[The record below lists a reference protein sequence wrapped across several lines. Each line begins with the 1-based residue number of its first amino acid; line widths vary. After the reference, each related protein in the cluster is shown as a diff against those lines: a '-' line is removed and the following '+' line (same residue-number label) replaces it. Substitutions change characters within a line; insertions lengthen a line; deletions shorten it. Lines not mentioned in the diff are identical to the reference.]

1 MNGEVRRVALTR
13 VVASRWQP
21 RDAAFDPERLWE
33 LACSIK
39 EQDLINAIVVFPVQ
53 VAEDDP
59 EPWYEL
65 VAGERRTRAVLGLAW
80 AGVDEVKPKEAVGRL
95 AAEGL
100 GAVPDEVRGLLEAAQ
115 AEIVARVEPA
125 EDLARLHRMAVVE
138 NIERESLSPIEEARA
153 LQGLVEAYGWR
164 QRELARHIG
173 KSQSYVAQRLGLL
186 GLTETAQA
194 AVSARVLTA
203 THARAIA
210 RVPAALQPAVTA
222 WAVEALGDED
232 TPATTRRV
240 QTVAREVARF
250 VDPLRWQPNEDH
262 VYRPEERNWLA
273 LMAWA
278 VGKADLEDEE
288 VGERVLALRAV
299 SPADTNWLGKKP
311 LGLVKSP
318 YGRLRAVRAL
328 GVEGKPWE
336 VFARETGRRMCEQ
349 CVFAYSRE
357 EELAQAAAVMDQGGH
372 CRWWR
377 NQKAET
383 CEGFIG
389 EGDPVVIPLDYSTSG
404 YLSELE
410 IPYEGGDEGG
420 EFEYMTAVDRYVVAY
435 RRAAALKAK
444 QAAERQARGA
454 RQHIVDIQAFQEW
467 QLEQPDG
474 VLHHFQA
481 HGCAKCG
488 HYRPELIEEGL
499 PACEFAVKGLT
510 HQVRGGQGDQRAPE
524 FGALVTREGVMLPR
538 CEQFAYREVPKLA
551 RVTAA
556 EFERNRAL
564 RWMEWLGRSGGS
576 YGDHHAV
583 WGILRW
589 LNYGRPVEAAN
600 DWERLKRFVRDQW
613 EEIGGDEAVA
623 TLLDVALSERRAR
636 GTREGLLRLVNGVT
650 GEEEEF
656 MGVDFRYVAGKDE
669 MPRWMQRDW
678 PEGWVR
684 PWEDADRN
692 TDHRT
697 GTDGDG

>member
-1 MNGEVRRVALTR
+1 MDGEVRRVALTR
-13 VVASRWQP
+13 VMASRWQP
-21 RDAAFDPERLWE
+21 RDAEFDAGRLWE
-33 LACSIK
+33 LACSLQ
-39 EQDLINAIVVFPVQ
+39 EQGLINAVGVFPVQ
-53 VAEDDP
+53 VAEEDP

-80 AGVDEVKPKEAVGRL
+80 AGVDDVTPKEAVARL

-100 GAVPDEVRGLLEAAQ
+100 GAVPDEVRGLLEAVGAG
-115 AEIVARVEPA
+115 IVARVEPA

-153 LQGLVEAYGWR
+153 LQGLAEAYGWR

-173 KSQSYVAQRLGLL
+173 KSQSYVAQRLELL

-222 WAVEALGDED
+222 WAIETLGDED

-250 VDPLRWQPNEDH
+250 VDPQRWLPNEDH
-262 VYRPEERNWLA
+262 VYMPEERNWLA

-278 VGKADLEDEE
+278 VGKADLAIEG
-288 VGERVLALRAV
+288 VAERVLALRAV
-299 SPADTNWLGKKP
+299 SPADANWLGKKP

-318 YGRLRAVRAL
+318 YGRERAVRAL
-328 GVEGKPWE
+328 GVEGEPWE
-336 VFARETGRRMCEQ
+336 VFAGETGRMCEG
-349 CVFAYSRE
+349 CVFAYSRAE
-357 EELAQAAAVMDQGGH
+357 EMAQAAQVMDQGGH

-377 NQKAET
+377 NQKATT
-383 CEGFIG
+383 CDRFIG
-389 EGDPVVIPLDYSTSG
+389 AEDPVVIPLDYNTRQ
-404 YLSELE
+404 YLNELE
-410 IPYEGGDEGG
+410 IPYEGG
-420 EFEYMTAVDRYVVAY
+420 EFEYMTDVSEYVVAY
-435 RRAAALKAK
+435 RRAAALKA
-444 QAAERQARGA
+444 QRVAEAKEREAQ
-454 RQHIVDIQAFQEW
+454 QHIVDIRAFQEW
-467 QLEQPDG
+467 QLEQPDA
-474 VLHHFQA
+474 VLRQFQA
-481 HGCAKCG
+481 HGCVKCV

-499 PACEFAVKGLT
+499 PACEFAVAGLT
-510 HQVRGGQGDQRAPE
+510 HKMSWGQGDQRAPE
-524 FGALVTREGVMLPR
+524 FGALVMREGGMLPR
-538 CEQFAYREVPKLA
+538 CEQFAYREVPTLNE
-551 RVTAA
+551 AA
-556 EFERNRAL
+556 EVWFGVNRWRAG
-564 RWMEWLGRSGGS
+564 EWLHGMGVGMAYSES
-576 YGDHHAV
+576 HHHTL

-589 LNYGRPVEAAN
+589 LNYGRPVEEAN

-636 GTREGLLRLVNGVT
+636 ESRRGAIRLVNGMT

-656 MGVDFRYVAGKDE
+656 MGVDFRYVSGKDE
-669 MPRWMQRDW
+669 MPRWMRREW

-684 PWEDADRN
+684 PWEDQNA
-692 TDHRT
+692 DHRT
-697 GTDGDG
+697 GTD